1 MLFNDTSQPAA
12 SNRDQHVD
20 VRGLNKIFQTPAG
33 NFPALHKVD
42 LQVDQGEFVAL
53 LGKSGAGKSTLIN
66 MISGIDKPTA
76 GSIEIGGVA
85 IHKLNDDQLARW
97 RGRNLGVVFQ
107 FFQLLPSISLIEN
120 ITLAMDFNGIHPP
133 EGRRT
138 RAMKLLEQVGI
149 GEHGNKVP
157 AKISGGQQQ
166 RVAIARALAND
177 PQLVLADEP
186 TGNLDSQ
193 TASGIMDLFEEL
205 KSFGKTLLIVTHDHE
220 VAERADRIIDI
231 HEGVL
236 ETTSSIGLPTH
247 KIHAGQTQ

>member
-1 MLFNDTSQPAA
+1 MVFKQTSQPAS
-12 SNRDQHVD
+12 SNIQTHVD
-20 VRGLNKIFQTPAG
+20 VRGLKKIYRTPAG
-33 NFPALHKVD
+33 DFPALRKVD
-42 LQVDQGEFVAL
+42 LKVNRGEFVAL

-76 GSIEIGGVA
+76 GSIQIGGVA
-85 IHKLNDDQLARW
+85 IDQLNEDQLARW
-97 RGRNLGVVFQ
+97 RGQNLGVVFQ

-120 ITLAMDFNGIHPP
+120 ITLSMDFNGMHPP
-133 EGRRT
+133 EGRRA
-138 RAMKLLEQVGI
+138 RAMQLLEQVGI
-149 GEHGNKVP
+149 GEHGHKVP

-205 KSFGKTLLIVTHDHE
+205 KSLGKTLLIVTHDRE
-220 VAERADRIIDI
+220 VAERADRVIDI

-236 ETTSSIGLPTH
+236 GATSSTGLTTH
-247 KIHAGQTQ
+247 EAQMGRMQ